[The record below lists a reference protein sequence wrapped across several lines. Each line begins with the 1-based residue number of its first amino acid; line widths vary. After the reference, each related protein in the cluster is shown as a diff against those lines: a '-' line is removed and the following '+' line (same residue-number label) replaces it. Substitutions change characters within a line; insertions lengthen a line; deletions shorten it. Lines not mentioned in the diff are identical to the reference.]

1 MTLPDSGRRS
11 LGTVDVNGAAAR
23 RPPSRFLTRVRDL
36 PVLVQ
41 DGGIVA
47 VVLLVQFIALAT
59 TGPDRLPSGEVAR
72 PIDAG
77 AYVLIA
83 VATVPLLARRRWPY
97 GSLACTLAALLAF
110 AAIDYAGI
118 FVGYAIL
125 VAVYSVSAHR
135 GLRAGIVAAV
145 VTLVALYVSYQ
156 IASWE
161 PNAADNAF
169 DLLAVA
175 TAVALG
181 DGTRNRVRVAD
192 EQAARLAAVAS
203 EQDRI
208 AQQTVMNERA
218 RIAREL
224 HDLVAHSMSIVAV
237 QAGMGHHLIDRD
249 PAKAKDALAAIET
262 TSRQALTEMRRMLG
276 VLRTPADD
284 HDGEHTS
291 LDPQPGSTDISV
303 LVSDAAGTGLDVEL
317 VIEPADATLDLP
329 SGVAL
334 SAFRIVQEA
343 LTNVRK
349 HAGPANV
356 CVTLR
361 RDAERLGIT
370 VDDDGRGVSTMVS
383 DRGGFGLIGMR
394 ERASVVGGQL
404 SAGPR
409 PGGGFRVHA
418 TLPIREST

>member
-1 MTLPDSGRRS
+1 MSRRNV
-11 LGTVDVNGAAAR
+11 GIVTVAHPAEV
-23 RPPSRFLTRVRDL
+23 RPPSRLLARLRGL

-59 TGPDRLPSGEVAR
+59 TGPDRLPAGEVAR

-77 AYVLIA
+77 AYALIVL
-83 VATVPLLARRRWPY
+83 ATVPLIVRRRLPHV
-97 GSLACTLAALLAF
+97 SLACTLVALMAF
-110 AAIDYAGI
+110 AAVDYAGI

-145 VTLVALYVSYQ
+145 VTVVALFLSYR
-156 IASWE
+156 IASWD

-169 DLLAVA
+169 DLLALA

-203 EQDRI
+203 EQERI
-208 AQQTVMNERA
+208 AQQTVLDERA

-249 PAKAKDALAAIET
+249 PAKAKDALATIET

-276 VLRTPADD
+276 VLRQPT
-284 HDGEHTS
+284 DGEPATAA
-291 LDPQPGSTDISV
+291 LGPQPGPSDIDA
-303 LVSDAAGTGLDVEL
+303 LVGDAVGAGLDVEL
-317 VIEPADATLDLP
+317 IVEPDDAMHDLP

-334 SAFRIVQEA
+334 SAYRIVQEA
-343 LTNVRK
+343 LTNARK
-349 HAGPANV
+349 HAGPAR
-356 CVTLR
+356 VTVALR
-361 RDAERLGIT
+361 RDADHLSIT
-370 VDDDGRGVSTMVS
+370 VDDDGRGMSTLAGE
-383 DRGGFGLIGMR
+383 RGGFGLVGMR
-394 ERASVVGGQL
+394 ERATVMGGEL
-404 SAGPR
+404 TAGPR

-418 TLPIREST
+418 TLPVREGT